1 MYNFRTILSIA
12 FAICS
17 LNLSAQEIN
26 TEIYGKK
33 MNTFIDI
40 EKKLGGKLYQGEGD
54 IIVPGGMA
62 VPLTFRRAERGIPD
76 LLVTYTFSKQDS
88 LIDRIEYEWDM
99 INFEPSNKKQTLDV
113 QKSFVKKYEL
123 LVNQLNQKYG
133 ERVHKG
139 DLNELAKIDL
149 KGGLT
154 RNDKWKPND
163 SLTITLYTVLS
174 NFYEK
179 NGNMEIEPTNRIRL
193 YVNKIKKNTN
203 PELSDEAIAAAK
215 KSYDQFILKLRAGDL
230 EGAKTSFSAQIRN
243 QITETVFK
251 QLKDGIKP
259 EPFKVY
265 MQGLQNVNGTNYLMI
280 QYAYESA
287 PEEPNEI
294 IRVLFDKD
302 HLIIGIQPLVRKAK
316 VN

>member
-1 MYNFRTILSIA
+1 MYNFRSILSIA

-54 IIVPGGMA
+54 MIVPGGMA

-179 NGNMEIEPTNRIRL
+179 KGDIKIEPTNRIRL

-294 IRVLFDKD
+294 IRVLFDKE

>member
-1 MYNFRTILSIA
+1 MYNCRTIILIA

-17 LNLSAQEIN
+17 LNVSAQEIN

-33 MNTFIDI
+33 MKIFIDI

-54 IIVPGGMA
+54 MIIPRGMA
-62 VPLTFRRAERGIPD
+62 VPLTFRRVERGIPD

-99 INFEPSNKKQTLDV
+99 TNFEPSKKKQTLDV
-113 QKSFVKKYEL
+113 QKSFIKKYEF
-123 LVNQLNQKYG
+123 LVGNINQKYG
-133 ERVHKG
+133 ESEHTG

-163 SLTITLYTVLS
+163 SLTVTLYTVLS
-174 NFYEK
+174 NFHEK
-179 NGNMEIEPTNRIRL
+179 KGDIEIEPTNRIRL

-203 PELSDEAIAAAK
+203 PELSDQAIKAAK
-215 KSYDQFILKLRAGDL
+215 KRYDQFILKLNAGDL
-230 EGAKTSFSAQIRN
+230 EGAKTSFSTQIRD
-243 QITETVFK
+243 QVTETVFK
-251 QLKDGIKP
+251 QLKEGIKP
-259 EPFKVY
+259 EAFKVY

-280 QYAYESA
+280 QYAYASA

-302 HLIIGIQPLVRKAK
+302 HLIIGIQPLVRKAQ

>member
-1 MYNFRTILSIA
+1 MYNFRSILLIA

-33 MNTFIDI
+33 MNIFIDI

-99 INFEPSNKKQTLDV
+99 INFEPGNKKQTLDV

-133 ERVHKG
+133 ESVHKG

-163 SLTITLYTVLS
+163 SLTVTLYTVLS

-179 NGNMEIEPTNRIRL
+179 NGNMEIAPTNRIRL

-203 PELSDEAIAAAK
+203 PELSDEAIEAAK
-215 KSYDQFILKLRAGDL
+215 KSYDQFILKLKAGDL

-294 IRVLFDKD
+294 IRVLFDKE